1 MSIFTGVL
9 YFILW
14 LGLVTIFVV
23 YVTCSNAVFMF
34 WFALWWIIK
43 LYSIKEQRN
52 VGYSL
57 LFRLVTFSLTIKL
70 SIATFKNPLCIYF
83 HYQCAILLLIVL
95 IQMIVLLCLH
105 QVGHRGDR
113 PGVCSAAGMRQT
125 HNDLLSVGY
134 ETGLNFRVTL
144 ICCVSIVI
152 VV

>member
-34 WFALWWIIK
+34 WFPLWWIIK

-57 LFRLVTFSLTIKL
+57 LIRLVTFSLTIKL
-70 SIATFKNPLCIYF
+70 SIATFKNSLPL
-83 HYQCAILLLIVL
+83 HLLSLSVRNSAVNSPNTNDRSSL
-95 IQMIVLLCLH
+95 PPSGWTQRGSTWCLLCC
-105 QVGHRGDR
+105 R
-113 PGVCSAAGMRQT
+113 
-125 HNDLLSVGY
+125 Y
-134 ETGLNFRVTL
+134 ETNAQ
-144 ICCVSIVI
+144 
-152 VV
+152 